1 MLSEYGGSHQEN
13 ILLLLIH
20 SSKTNDHNFK
30 IITSTQMDP
39 EAEVVKKNLCNHIL
53 QTCEEE
59 QERGN
64 LYLGSIG
71 SLKPEIVKMY
81 GI

>member
-1 MLSEYGGSHQEN
+1 
-13 ILLLLIH
+13 
-20 SSKTNDHNFK
+20 
-30 IITSTQMDP
+30 MDP

-81 GI
+81 GISAILTVMDAYMYGKFKT